1 MTPAERKRLFERA
14 RREVLRQRS
23 AIQRDTAKEIVR
35 LLKQAQARIRETL
48 ASQPTEYE
56 RWQLPQLQRAIEQ
69 RLAEFERAA
78 SQAAGGG
85 SAAAAQAGLELVDAP
100 LRAGGLSIVGVAPGI
115 DTRQLDAMR
124 NFMTDRIK
132 GLAARAID
140 RINTELGMVILGVQS
155 PGEAIDKVARILGD
169 ESRQRA
175 ITIVRTEIGR
185 AFSSAAH
192 SRMKAAAQR
201 VPGLKRIW
209 RRSGKIHSR
218 PEHDALDGEVR
229 GVNDP
234 WEVIDKSGEIV
245 KLLYPR
251 DPKAP
256 PGQTINCGC
265 EALPFMESWG
275 IEAAPVPFDE
285 RELPASELLRN
296 PVKASFAARRRKR
309 AA

>member
-1 MTPAERKRLFERA
+1 MTDKERKRLFERA
-14 RREVLRQRS
+14 RREVLRKQS
-23 AIQRDTAKEIVR
+23 AIQRDTANEIIR
-35 LLKQAQARIRETL
+35 LLKTARDRIRETL
-48 ASQPTEYE
+48 SAQPTDYE
-56 RWQLPQLQRAIEQ
+56 RWQLPQLQQAIEQ

-78 SQAAGGG
+78 SRAAAGG
-85 SAAAAQAGLELVDAP
+85 SSAAAQAGLELVDAP

-115 DTRQLDAMR
+115 DTRQLEAMKH
-124 NFMTDRIK
+124 FMTDRLK

-140 RINTELGMVILGVQS
+140 RINTELGMVILGVQT

-192 SRMKAAAQR
+192 ERMKAAATKL
-201 VPGLKRIW
+201 PGLKRLW

-229 GVNDP
+229 GVDEP

-275 IEAAPVPFDE
+275 IEAAAVPFEDRE
-285 RELPASELLRN
+285 MPPRELMRN
-296 PVKASFAARRRKR
+296 PVKAAAAARQRK
-309 AA
+309 